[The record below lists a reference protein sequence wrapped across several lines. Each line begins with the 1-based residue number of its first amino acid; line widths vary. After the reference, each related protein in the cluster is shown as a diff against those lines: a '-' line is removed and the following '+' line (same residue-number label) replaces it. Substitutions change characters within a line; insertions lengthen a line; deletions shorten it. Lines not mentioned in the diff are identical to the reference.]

1 MAGQGLQQGG
11 AAIQQPKNA
20 SDTRCGTRAGLHTAA
35 FLSWR
40 AETAGLPLVSAL
52 QAAGPGGAGS
62 GFIPAPGL
70 ALPVLL
76 SAVDATDPVVW
87 YSWDPSPLLGVGS
100 CRKPGC
106 VLTVL
111 LFSYSVHENTPQR
124 SIILPLS
131 VLHVLR
137 QIF

>member
-1 MAGQGLQQGG
+1 MQKIGLSGEGTDAVVILEKTPFQEEKIPDLLKKPMNAELQMHNDIYCTFYLSPPPELSGECP
-11 AAIQQPKNA
+11 QPR
-20 SDTRCGTRAGLHTAA
+20 SGVLVR
-35 FLSWR
+35 LS
-40 AETAGLPLVSAL
+40 VSCCRL
-52 QAAGPGGAGS
+52 WM
-62 GFIPAPGL
+62 
-70 ALPVLL
+70 
-76 SAVDATDPVVW
+76 W